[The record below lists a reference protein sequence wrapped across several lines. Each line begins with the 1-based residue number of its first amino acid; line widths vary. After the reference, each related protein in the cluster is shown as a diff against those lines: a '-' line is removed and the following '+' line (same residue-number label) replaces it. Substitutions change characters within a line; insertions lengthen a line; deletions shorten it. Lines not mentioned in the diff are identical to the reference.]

1 MSEDLDPEKYHV
13 MTPKKK
19 KILTIVLLVLFFIV
33 IPVLSF
39 FYYKS
44 AVFRPSQTS
53 KEANFEIKS
62 GDSVFEIA
70 SMLYDKE
77 AINSEFLFILYT
89 FLNKPNVNIQAGTY
103 KIPAGT
109 SLVELVNE
117 ISHGRNDTSLTF
129 LEGWRVEQYAITASR
144 NLPKV
149 DYQRFVE
156 MAKPH
161 EGYLFPD
168 TYFFNRDSEE
178 EDVLEILTQTF
189 EEKTKNILTED
200 NLEKAGLTKE
210 QAVIFAS
217 MVEREVSKEED
228 RPIVAGI
235 LIKRWREGMKLDVDA
250 TTQYSVVPRRLCNGQ
265 TFCVPS
271 MENISSFNWWPKDLT
286 EEELKTNDPYNTRVI
301 VGLPPAPI
309 CNPGLSAILS
319 VLNYENTPYYYY
331 LTGKDGVT
339 RYAKT
344 ISEHNQNIAK
354 YLTD

>member
-1 MSEDLDPEKYHV
+1 MSEDIDPEKYHV

-19 KILTIVLLVLFFIV
+19 KILTIVLLVLFFVV
-33 IPVLSF
+33 IPIFSF
-39 FYYKS
+39 FYYKA

-62 GDSVFEIA
+62 GDSIFEIA
-70 SMLYDKE
+70 SMLYDDE
-77 AINSEFLFILYT
+77 AINSEFLFILYV
-89 FLNKPNVNIQAGTY
+89 FLNKPNVNVQAGTY

-109 SLVELVNE
+109 SLVDLVNE
-117 ISHGRNDTSLTF
+117 ISHGRNDTSITF
-129 LEGWRVEQYAITASR
+129 LEGWRVEQYGIVASQ

-178 EDVLEILTQTF
+178 EDVLEKLTETF
-189 EEKTKNILTED
+189 EDKTKDALTKD

-217 MVEREVSKEED
+217 LVEREVSNEED

-235 LIKRWREGMKLDVDA
+235 LIKRWRENMKLDVDA
-250 TTQYSVVPRRLCNGQ
+250 TTQYSVVPTRLCKGQ

-271 MENISSFNWWPKDLT
+271 MEDVSDFNWWPKDLT
-286 EEELKTNDPYNTRVI
+286 EEDLKIENPYNTRVN
-301 VGLPPAPI
+301 VGLPPTPI

-319 VLNYENTPYYYY
+319 VLNYENSPYYYY
-331 LTGKDGVT
+331 LTSKDGT
-339 RYAKT
+339 TYYART